1 MSRPSGHDFRH
12 RCGYNCRIM
21 MRINLRILAMV
32 LMVLV
37 WASLT
42 TGTVPALAQET
53 TASAGGKE
61 AVGAAGSES
70 AESTVSE
77 EIRQGVVRGAY
88 WWSDLDPGAIAGFV
102 GFGIDTVAFRF
113 GQARME
119 RTAGIVWKSG
129 GDFAKLKDLPSGVDF
144 RPVIETDA
152 SAWSGSRGALAD
164 WIEGEVMSGFDSAG
178 IEINALEIRLPD
190 RDAPDVRVLADFLGQ
205 LKAGR
210 QAEAGEERQVLI
222 GVNPSFFA
230 RMSSAEIEEIKPVLD
245 GIVVYFMDY
254 DYTSAS
260 PRITDRAW
268 IDSTIAGLQEMG
280 IPFIVVLPI
289 YNRALVYREGESEV
303 SAILPAIDLEALGKA
318 SDVKQMGTAGSEFR
332 IVRAIDIPGAAISVG
347 DRVRVLESLKEVDL
361 KDLTVAL
368 PEMAPLCREIDLFRF
383 PLVPGFDPEA
393 SRAISAAG
401 WIASPSEQAPGGGVP
416 EAEKKQLDQQ
426 HNQFQQIIMVVT
438 LAMMMFVLMRM
449 FSKGAGKPAEGAGG
463 KGGGKG
469 GGK

>member
-21 MRINLRILAMV
+21 MRINLRFLPTALVVLACV
-32 LMVLV
+32 SLA
-37 WASLT
+37 ASL
-42 TGTVPALAQET
+42 VRAQET
-53 TASAGGKE
+53 TASAGGNE
-61 AVGAAGSES
+61 ALGAAGGES

-77 EIRQGVVRGAY
+77 EISQGVVRGAY
-88 WWSDLDPGAIAGFV
+88 WWSDLDPAAIAGFV
-102 GFGIDTVAFRF
+102 DFGVDTVAFRF
-113 GQARME
+113 GQVRME

-129 GDFAKLKDLPSGVDF
+129 GDFAKLKDLPSGADY

-164 WIEGEVMSGFDSAG
+164 WIVGELIPGFDSSG
-178 IEINALEIRLPD
+178 IEVNTLEIRLPD
-190 RDAPDVRVLADFLGQ
+190 RDAPDVRTLADFLVR

-210 QAEAGEERQVLI
+210 QAQAGEGRQVLI
-222 GVNPSFFA
+222 GVSPSFFA
-230 RMSSAEIEEIKPVLD
+230 NMSSAQIEEIKPVLD

-268 IDSTIAGLQEMG
+268 IDSNIAGLQEMG
-280 IPFIVVLPI
+280 IPFTAVLPI
-289 YNRALVYREGESEV
+289 YNRALVYRGGESEV

-332 IVRAIDIPGAAISVG
+332 IVREIDIPGAAISVG

-361 KDLTVAL
+361 KDLTGAL
-368 PEMAPLCREIDLFRF
+368 PEMAPLCQEIDLFRF

-393 SRAISAAG
+393 SRAIGAAG
-401 WIASPSEQAPGGGVP
+401 WIASVSDSEGGVP

-426 HNQFQQIIMVVT
+426 HNQFQQIIMIVT

-463 KGGGKG
+463 KGGGK
-469 GGK
+469 